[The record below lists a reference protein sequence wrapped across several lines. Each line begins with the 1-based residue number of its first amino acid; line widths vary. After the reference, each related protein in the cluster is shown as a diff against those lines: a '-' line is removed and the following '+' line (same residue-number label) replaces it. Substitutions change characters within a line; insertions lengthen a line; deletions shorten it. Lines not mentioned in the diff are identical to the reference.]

1 MGWKS
6 NENVHFSKQML
17 LFHIFLLFILRY
29 VKKCAQFSECIIA
42 IIFYIFSIFIN
53 LLIDLVP

>member
-1 MGWKS
+1 MNQYIATQDFINAAKSLITNKIYTRKMGWKS

-29 VKKCAQFSECIIA
+29 VKK
-42 IIFYIFSIFIN
+42 
-53 LLIDLVP
+53 